1 MIYGPFYL
9 LLVYSFIKG
18 KNWIRPMALVCTSA
32 ARSSPR
38 LLTRM
43 DTISMTR

>member
-32 ARSSPR
+32 KYFGQEATFIKRR
-38 LLTRM
+38 FMVLA
-43 DTISMTR
+43 